1 MSRSSSGR
9 SRKEGPM
16 FVIVLGVVVVDMLSE
31 WIGFD
36 VAQRRA
42 FEVVR
47 RVMCGA
53 ARCVLCRRVS

>member
-1 MSRSSSGR
+1 
-9 SRKEGPM
+9 M

-31 WIGFD
+31 WTGFD

-42 FEVVR
+42 SKVVR